1 MLSAA
6 VSGEKTFF
14 VFFFN
19 TLSLMIC
26 CVPDVLQALNKQV
39 IGAYETSGYP
49 QPQLSTDKGGEL
61 RACYTAIFQC
71 KKWKKSHLITRLNEI
86 DLSFL
91 GGLCGSIEARLR
103 LTLDGRGH
111 RAKSVLRQDS

>member
-39 IGAYETSGYP
+39 IGVYETSGYP
-49 QPQLSTDKGGEL
+49 QPQLSTDKGG
-61 RACYTAIFQC
+61 
-71 KKWKKSHLITRLNEI
+71 S
-86 DLSFL
+86 L
-91 GGLCGSIEARLR
+91 GHVIQLFSN
-103 LTLDGRGH
+103 
-111 RAKSVLRQDS
+111 AKSGKNLT